1 MTDAATR
8 VICAPASFKGTLSA
22 VAVAAAMAR
31 GISAARRGIEAVC
44 CAIGDGG
51 EGTLEA
57 IASALG
63 GVIHRARVCGPLGE
77 SIVARYA
84 VVEATGLGIVELAE
98 ASGLGRLAPG
108 ARDPTRTT
116 TYGTGE
122 LIRAAIA
129 AGCSRVIV
137 GVGGS
142 ATVDGGAGLCQA
154 LGVGFLDRHGHAI
167 TTPLTG
173 GTLAQVGAIEPAA
186 PPAEILVACDV
197 DNPLCGPQGA
207 AAVYGPQKGATPQ
220 QVEQLDAALR
230 HFAALAGGRDDT
242 PGAGAA
248 GGAAYGMMTLLG
260 GDLRRGIDLVLDAV
274 GFAKRCRGA
283 ALVLTGEGRLDAQTQ
298 RGKAVL
304 GVARVA
310 AQQGVPTIAIVGDTG
325 PGAEE
330 CVDRARGLLARY
342 VSLTARFGRECAMRE
357 PASLVARVA
366 GEEVNRW
373 MEGVA

>member
-1 MTDAATR
+1 
-8 VICAPASFKGTLSA
+8 VEPS
-22 VAVAAAMAR
+22 
-31 GISAARRGIEAVC
+31 
-44 CAIGDGG
+44 
-51 EGTLEA
+51 
-57 IASALG
+57 
-63 GVIHRARVCGPLGE
+63 GV
-77 SIVARYA
+77 
-84 VVEATGLGIVELAE
+84 GIVELAE

-122 LIRAAIA
+122 LIRAATA
-129 AGCSRVIV
+129 ARCSRIIV

-154 LGVGFLDRHGHAI
+154 LGVDFLDRHGRAI
-167 TTPLTG
+167 TAPLTG
-173 GTLAQVGAIEPAA
+173 GMLGEIGAIQPAV

-207 AAVYGPQKGATPQ
+207 AAVYGPQKGATAQ

-230 HFAALAGGRDDT
+230 HFAALTGGRDDT

-248 GGAAYGMMTLLG
+248 GGAAYGIMTLLG
-260 GDLRRGIDLVLDAV
+260 GDLHRGIDLVLDAV
-274 GFAKRCRGA
+274 GFAERCRGA
-283 ALVLTGEGRLDAQTQ
+283 ALVITGEGRLDEQTL

-330 CVDRARGLLARY
+330 CVDESRGRLAGY
-342 VSLTARFGRECAMRE
+342 VSLTARFGRDRAMRE

-366 GEEVNRW
+366 GEEAGRVR
-373 MEGVA
+373 